1 MDTNEMKIFAGR
13 VVFTSVEDAII
24 NVLFTSQANIA
35 RTAEAGETIDH

>member
-13 VVFTSVEDAII
+13 VVFTSIEDTVI

-35 RTAEAGETIDH
+35 RTAEAGEAINH